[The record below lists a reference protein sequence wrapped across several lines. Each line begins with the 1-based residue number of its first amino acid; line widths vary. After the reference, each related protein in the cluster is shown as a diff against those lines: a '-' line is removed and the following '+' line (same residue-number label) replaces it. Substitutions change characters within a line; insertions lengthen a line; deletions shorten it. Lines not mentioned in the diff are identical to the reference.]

1 MITALDTR
9 YKERLKDVSA
19 FLGEENFVL
28 WMSRWSIEYAN
39 VMFNAEIPHY
49 ADELELFR
57 RVDEYEKITK
67 HQMTALLKVL
77 KEDHPDVKF
86 HWGLTSEDIMH
97 NARWSQAAQVI
108 AVINNEIER
117 MEEAI
122 ELLADGIGSDIL
134 AHTHGQSAT
143 PVDCYKY
150 LRAKYATNTEFEMPT
165 FRMGGSNGQLTA
177 WRALFPHLSS
187 ENVAAEWLKRVRG
200 NFFIDKTYPMC
211 VETPNEFV
219 GLLQHGPSNSPC
231 ILSCIGSALHLR
243 SLARAFWDHCYRGIL
258 VVRTEEKQTGS
269 SAMPHKVNPLDFE
282 QAEGAFSNAYHILIG
297 ALEANAD
304 SRGLRDLSN
313 SIVNRN
319 LPDAFAYIFLGVS
332 ALVRGVANSS
342 YSSNKVALEL
352 EQHPECLSEL
362 VRYYRVE
369 KRGEQDEDVYISLKT
384 KPPTDFRRTVEG
396 MKLEGFSIDVSIC
409 NNKEKED
416 NE

>member
-9 YKERLKDVSA
+9 YKDRLKDVSA

-28 WMSRWSIEYAN
+28 WMSRWSIEYVN
-39 VMFNAEIPHY
+39 MMFNLNVPHY
-49 ADELELFR
+49 NDELELFR

-77 KEDHPDVKF
+77 AEDHPDIKF

-97 NARWSQAAQVI
+97 NARWSQASQVI
-108 AVINNEIER
+108 SVIYSELER
-117 MEEAI
+117 VEVAI
-122 ELLADGIGSDIL
+122 EDLADSMGSDIL
-134 AHTHGQSAT
+134 AHTHGQPAT

-150 LRAKYATNTEFEMPT
+150 LRGKYALGVGFDFPS

-187 ENVAAEWLKRVRG
+187 EDCAHVWLKAVRTK
-200 NFFIDKTYPMC
+200 FFIDKESPIC
-211 VETPNEFV
+211 IETPNEFI
-219 GLLQHGPSNSPC
+219 GLLQHGPSNSEC

-243 SLARAFWDHCYRGIL
+243 ALARALWDHCYRGVL
-258 VVRTEEKQTGS
+258 VVKTEENQTGS

-282 QAEGAFSNAYHILIG
+282 QAEGAFSNAYHIFLG
-297 ALEANAD
+297 TLEANAD

-313 SIVNRN
+313 SIVNRS

-332 ALVRGVANSS
+332 ALVRGANNSH
-342 YSSNKVALEL
+342 YSMTKVTSEL

-362 VRYYRVE
+362 VRYCRVE
-369 KRGEQDEDVYISLKT
+369 KRGELDETVYKDLKNN
-384 KPPTDFRRTVEG
+384 PPTDFRRTIEEL
-396 MKLEGFSIDVSIC
+396 KNEGFNIDVTI
-409 NNKEKED
+409 NNNRE
-416 NE
+416 N